1 MTRYERWLMIQDLG
15 DKLLSTVWAIS
26 NLAGT
31 AVFTEAWCYLLMSL
45 VDKESEVY
53 EARLHWEAFV
63 TEAPSHPGKLLIADY
78 LKQRDVFTSLL
89 KEEE

>member
-1 MTRYERWLMIQDLG
+1 MTRYERWLSIQDLG

-45 VDKESEVY
+45 IDKTSEVY
-53 EARLHWEAFV
+53 EARLHWETFV
-63 TEAPSHPGKLLIADY
+63 AEAPSHPAKLLLADY
-78 LKQRDVFTSLL
+78 VRQRDSLAAL
-89 KEEE
+89 LREEE

>member
-1 MTRYERWLMIQDLG
+1 MTRYERWLSIQDLG

-45 VDKESEVY
+45 IDKTSEVY
-53 EARLHWEAFV
+53 EARLRWEAFV
-63 TEAPSHPGKLLIADY
+63 SEAPSHPSKLLIADY
-78 LKQRDVFTSLL
+78 LRQRDALAALL
-89 KEEE
+89 SEEE